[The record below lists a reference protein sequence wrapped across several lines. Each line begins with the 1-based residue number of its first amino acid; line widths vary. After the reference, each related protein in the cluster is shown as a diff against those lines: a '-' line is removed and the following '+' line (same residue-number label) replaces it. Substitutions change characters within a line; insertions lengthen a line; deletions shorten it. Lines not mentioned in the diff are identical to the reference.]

1 MKHFCALDTPLLKK
15 EEGAGGEVSHI
26 AKSNSFQNETI

>member
-15 EEGAGGEVSHI
+15 EEGAGGEVVTPHPRPFS
-26 AKSNSFQNETI
+26 S